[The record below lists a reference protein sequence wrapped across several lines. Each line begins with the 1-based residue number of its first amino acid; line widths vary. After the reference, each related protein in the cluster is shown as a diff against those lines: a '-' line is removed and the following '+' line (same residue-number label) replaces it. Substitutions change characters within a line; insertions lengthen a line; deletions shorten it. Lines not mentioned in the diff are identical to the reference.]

1 MVLFPHEVI
10 PMSATTQ
17 ATAVVEEGAVESP
30 LQPEERERILHA
42 LEVLLEGDEEEQ
54 RETFA
59 FLRKALD
66 EDRPCYR
73 RIFSSK

>member
-1 MVLFPHEVI
+1 
-10 PMSATTQ
+10 MSATRP
-17 ATAVVEEGAVESP
+17 TAVVEEGAVDSP
-30 LQPEERERILHA
+30 LQPEECERILHA

-66 EDRPCYR
+66 KDRPW
-73 RIFSSK
+73 